1 MTNVG
6 ELDRVLR
13 HLQDHPRLHLQAV
26 HACGSSGCIAGWTVA
41 LAHGLHAGDQIE
53 HIIWEAGSNKQI
65 SATAQAILGL
75 TDVEA
80 RRLFY
85 GTLYANPI
93 DECRAYMF
101 RDGQGEREALALGW
115 AILRRDKGCPEQ
127 ADLAVLA
134 EYGLPEEPQP

>member
-1 MTNVG
+1 MANVG

-13 HLQDHPRLHLQAV
+13 HLQDNPRLHLQAV
-26 HACGSSGCIAGWTVA
+26 HACGTAGCIAGWTVA
-41 LAHGLHAGDQIE
+41 LARGLHAGDQIE
-53 HIIWEAGSNKQI
+53 QIIWDVGSNKQI

-85 GTLYANPI
+85 GTLYAHPI
-93 DECRAYMF
+93 DECGAWMF
-101 RDGQGEREALALGW
+101 CDGRGEREALALGW

-134 EYGLPEEPQP
+134 EYGLDGEPQP